1 MSAAAAAEATAAAAA
16 SAAAAALLLRTS
28 LIDNEIASAKV
39 LAVKGID
46 RAIGFFIVGNF
57 DESEST

>member
-1 MSAAAAAEATAAAAA
+1 MSAATAAEATTAAPTAAAT
-16 SAAAAALLLRTS
+16 LLLWTS
-28 LIDNEIASAKV
+28 FVDHQIASTEV

-57 DESEST
+57 DESETT

>member
-1 MSAAAAAEATAAAAA
+1 MSAAAAAEATTAAPT
-16 SAAAAALLLRTS
+16 AAAALLLRTS
-28 LIDNEIASAKV
+28 FVDHQIAPTEV

-57 DESEST
+57 DESETT

>member
-1 MSAAAAAEATAAAAA
+1 MSAASAAEATTAA
-16 SAAAAALLLRTS
+16 STTAAALFLRTS
-28 LIDNEIASAKV
+28 LVDHQIASTEV

-57 DESEST
+57 DESEPT